1 MERLQKIIAHA
12 GLASRRQAEDWIREG
27 RVTVNGT
34 VICKLGHQADP
45 ERDKIKVDG
54 RIVLQRQRRVYYSF
68 HKPAGLMTSMG
79 DPKGRPNLGDCLKP
93 LRRGERIYPVGRLDF
108 NSSGLLLLTNHGE
121 LAFRLSHPRFE
132 VKKVYEVKVQGV
144 PTARDLLRVRKGIRL
159 KDGITA
165 PAKIQVRKRL
175 KNKTWL
181 EIELHE
187 GKYREVRRIF
197 EALGYSVDKLKRIR
211 FGPIRLGSL
220 PVGRFHSLSREEVE
234 ALQRT
239 VRLPKDKDI

>member
-1 MERLQKIIAHA
+1 MERLQKIIARA
-12 GLASRRQAEDWIREG
+12 GLASRRQAEEWIREG

-34 VICKLGHQADP
+34 VIRQLGQQADP
-45 ERDKIKVDG
+45 EKDRIKVDG
-54 RIVLQRQRRVYYSF
+54 RIVLQQQKRVYYSF

-79 DPKGRPNLGDCLKP
+79 DPQGRPNLGDCLKP

-121 LAFRLSHPRFE
+121 LAFRLSHPRYE
-132 VKKVYEVKVQGV
+132 VKKAYEVKVQGV
-144 PTARDLLRVRKGIRL
+144 PTVRDLLRVRKGIKL
-159 KDGITA
+159 KDGVTA

-181 EIELHE
+181 EIEIHE

-197 EALGYSVDKLKRIR
+197 EAIGLSVDKLKRIR

-220 PVGRFHSLSREEVE
+220 PVGRFHSLSSAEVQ

-239 VRLPKDKDI
+239 VGFSKGKE

>member
-12 GLASRRQAEDWIREG
+12 GLASRRHAEDWIREG

-34 VICKLGHQADP
+34 VIRKLGHQADP
-45 ERDKIKVDG
+45 ERDRIKVDG
-54 RIVLQRQRRVYYSF
+54 RIVLQRERRVYYSF

-144 PTARDLLRVRKGIRL
+144 PTVRDLLRVRKGIKL
-159 KDGITA
+159 KDGVTA
-165 PAKIQVRKRL
+165 PAKIQIRKRL

-181 EIELHE
+181 EIEIHE
-187 GKYREVRRIF
+187 GRYREVRRIF

-239 VRLPKDKDI
+239 VGFPKGKDS